1 MTDWQDIVE
10 AFELLGD
17 WESRYQ
23 YLIELGENLP
33 DMAETNRTEERRVKA
48 CMSKVWIRAYNEPGN
63 SELVYF
69 EGECD
74 TAVIKGVL
82 ALLIDLVSG
91 KTVAE
96 IQQLDLDEV
105 FQRLRLDEHLSPN
118 RHVGVYA
125 IVDLMK
131 QQAAALGV
139 QEARMASA

>member
-1 MTDWQDIVE
+1 MSDLQDIVD

-23 YLIELGENLP
+23 YLIELGENMP
-33 DMAETNRTEERRVKA
+33 HMPEANRTEERRVKA
-48 CMSKVWIRAYNEPGN
+48 CMSKVWIRAYLDPDNNEKIR
-63 SELVYF
+63 F

-82 ALLIDLVSG
+82 ALLIELTSS
-91 KTVAE
+91 KTAEE
-96 IQQLDLDEV
+96 IQKLDLDEV
-105 FQRLRLDEHLSPN
+105 FQRLTLGEHLSPS

-131 QQAAALGV
+131 QQAAALAGHV
-139 QEARMASA
+139 ARLASA